1 MAEPTNPGQNT
12 GDEEEQERLFDGNDP
27 DEVKETVAAGLTS
40 EEIGI
45 NALSSDE
52 LSDPTRPENHAGGE
66 KSAQEVTNELDESAQ
81 GYASGHDSGVSQKE
95 QYDVAMSG
103 AAIGRHEGTY
113 FDEIQQQREL
123 KLREERRNIAVR
135 AVTTYAQLLNFG
147 YQIGQDLAE
156 TAADVAE
163 TASRVAETERV
174 MNEVLEQYDDTI
186 EEKQNRIDELLERQ
200 RDGSLSDA
208 EMAEL
213 TTTQTQ
219 VDNLQMVRDALANE
233 RDQLVE
239 DQRNSEQALAEAQQA
254 YNEKMEEVREAQ
266 RTGEGDID
274 ALRRELADLGTRR
287 DELDAQNVR
296 VNKRVDFALEG
307 AEQYEQLRMALTSP
321 ELNQSPD
328 AAQAVSAFAAE
339 FINARADGEISQDDM
354 TRIRARLQ
362 DPNMPEQAK
371 VGIAEALQASIAG
384 SGVGVQQAD
393 GTYVYGQDALDT
405 LLGGLQREVEAADTD
420 YAEISSDATQTISQ
434 LESQRAT
441 LQDELTAHREE
452 LEAIENGTSALL
464 LGAGGL
470 GALGEGFAQND
481 DTPEE
486 MQAAQRALKMA
497 EIENAESRLALL
509 DNTIGRTQEQLDQ
522 TRQSYVEAHQHLRDL
537 QDQKAISGNDDRF
550 DAQIAE
556 TQARIDNYRDEIEA
570 LGDRAILAQAVSELA
585 IRIEGKSNS
594 CGANAAV
601 EYAKADVINA
611 RTAVANYIGIAA
623 EDGKIS
629 QNEMDNIH
637 IMFKTAQ
644 ISDASRDAFVRAFAA
659 TGGEVQD
666 ASGEYVSGAE
676 ASAILASQIAEVR
689 EQQVETREQIASTS
703 EDRAEIQQ
711 QIAALQAQ
719 RAEQQQ
725 TLDNAQAALDTESAE
740 TAEIVADAQGAQA
753 GMMAYESVFDYMSTN
768 YSHMMMGSGESVSEV
783 AAQADR
789 MLTDNAGNLVYV
801 NPDTQE
807 MYTLAKNDDGSVA
820 RDSNGAQIKVA
831 VSAED
836 TADLYREMFDNKL
849 LPRNFVPDGDGFL
862 GMGKT
867 EVAFA
872 EHSEHDSF
880 SESIGKSL
888 IPGAMGKE
896 EFSQVIEN
904 SVAAQR
910 AEEEAA
916 RLAQAEAQSDIEG
929 ARLALEQA
937 SNDLNATDAEI
948 QRLTRELASLQEKE
962 QQLQLQQEVAQGA
975 DRDAVAAIA
984 ATDSNASALNMTET
998 LANLEAIND
1007 GLQERMQEIRAA
1019 EESGYGFSSDSERL
1033 QQEASDLVAEGD
1045 ALLEQINQAS
1055 EGQSTEGW
1063 DGTESMSLETSEEY
1077 QQALVDVYRRVESGS
1092 INKND
1097 LDQALG
1103 DNVAPE
1109 LRQQIEAALERDGI
1123 DINEPENEVASDLDN
1138 TNDDVQL
1145 ASNAQMTASFPFL
1158 GIGPFQ
1164 VDQIPTAAPSPDPNG
1179 IYPSMKYESFADSME
1194 FASTNPTNG
1203 PEPTYLDPV
1212 NNGTKDTPSAG
1223 DTFAMALTNTGAPDT
1238 GASVKPPQLSPEEA
1252 IRLQREEELRM
1263 AENQA
1268 GLNST
1273 TSMV

>member
-40 EEIGI
+40 EEVGL

-52 LSDPTRPENHAGGE
+52 LSDPTRAENHAGGE
-66 KSAQEVTNELDESAQ
+66 KSAQDVTNELDESAQ
-81 GYASGHDSGVSQKE
+81 GYASGHDSDVSQKE
-95 QYDVAMSG
+95 QYDVALSG

-147 YQIGQDLAE
+147 YQLGQDLAE
-156 TAADVAE
+156 AAAAVAE
-163 TASRVAETERV
+163 TGSRVAETEQV
-174 MNEVLEQYDDTI
+174 MNEQLEMLDDKI
-186 EEKQNRIDELLERQ
+186 AEQQRIVDELNEKDFLNAQETVA
-200 RDGSLSDA
+200 RDTAQLRVDSL
-208 EMAEL
+208 
-213 TTTQTQ
+213 QT
-219 VDNLQMVRDALANE
+219 VRDAIANE
-233 RDQLVE
+233 RDILIN
-239 DQRNSEQALAEAQQA
+239 DQRESEQALAEAQQA
-254 YNEKMEEVREAQ
+254 YNQKMEEVREAE
-266 RTGEGDID
+266 RTGQGDLDTLKQELEALGVDLAEVEAQD
-274 ALRRELADLGTRR
+274 A
-287 DELDAQNVR
+287 R
-296 VNKRVDFALEG
+296 VNQRVDFALQG
-307 AEQYEQLRMALTSP
+307 TEQYRQLAEAITSP
-321 ELNQSPD
+321 DSDLSPD
-328 AAQAVSAFAAE
+328 SVQAIAAFSAE
-339 FINARADGEISQDDM
+339 FINARADGEITQEEM
-354 TRIRARLQ
+354 VKIRARL
-362 DPNMPEQAK
+362 DDKYMPDEAK
-371 VGIAEALQASIAG
+371 ERIAGALQASIAA
-384 SGVGVQQAD
+384 SGVGVATGQLDAD
-393 GTYVYGQDALDT
+393 GNQIYAYGQDASDA
-405 LLGGLQREVEAADTD
+405 LLSGLQKEVEAADTD
-420 YAEISSDATQTISQ
+420 YADISNEATQTISQ
-434 LESQRAT
+434 LESQRDT

-464 LGAGGL
+464 LGGTGLAGL
-470 GALGEGFAQND
+470 GAGIAASE

-486 MQAAQRALKMA
+486 MQAAQIALKMA

-509 DNTIGRTQEQLDQ
+509 DNTIGRTQDQLDQ

-556 TQARIDNYRDEIEA
+556 TQARIDDYRNEIEA

-611 RTAVANYIGIAA
+611 RTAVANYIGFAA

-629 QNEMDNIH
+629 QSEMDNIH

-659 TGGEVQD
+659 TGGSVQD
-666 ASGEYVSGAE
+666 ASGDYVSGAE

-689 EQQVETREQIASTS
+689 EQQAETREQIADTS

-711 QIAALQAQ
+711 QINALQAQ

-725 TLDNAQAALDTESAE
+725 TLDSAQAALDSESAE
-740 TAEIVADAQGAQA
+740 TAEILADAQGAQA

-768 YSHMMMGSGESVSEV
+768 YSHMMMGNGESVSDV

-789 MLTDNAGNLVYV
+789 MLTDNSGNLVYV
-801 NPDTQE
+801 NPDTQQ
-807 MYTLAKNDDGSVA
+807 MYTLAKTNDGSVA
-820 RDSNGAQIKVA
+820 RDSSGAQIKVP

-849 LPRNFVPDGDGFL
+849 LPRNFVPDGDGIF

-916 RLAQAEAQSDIEG
+916 RLAQAAAQSDIEG

-937 SNDLNATDAEI
+937 SNTLNATDAEL
-948 QRLTRELASLQEKE
+948 R
-962 QQLQLQQEVAQGA
+962 QLQQQLAALDAEEERLAEQGA
-975 DRDAVAAIA
+975 DEW
-984 ATDSNASALNMTET
+984 N
-998 LANLEAIND
+998 
-1007 GLQERMQEIRAA
+1007 G
-1019 EESGYGFSSDSERL
+1019 
-1033 QQEASDLVAEGD
+1033 
-1045 ALLEQINQAS
+1045 S
-1055 EGQSTEGW
+1055 EG
-1063 DGTESMSLETSEEY
+1063 MALETSEEY
-1077 QQALVDVYRRVESGS
+1077 QNALVDVHRRVESGT
-1092 INKND
+1092 ITKAD

-1103 DNVAPE
+1103 GDVAPE
-1109 LRQQIEAALERDGI
+1109 IRQQIEASLERDGI
-1123 DINEPENEVASDLDN
+1123 DITEPENELASDLDN

-1179 IYPSMKYESFADSME
+1179 IYPGMKYESFADSME

-1203 PEPTYLDPV
+1203 PDPTYLDPV

-1238 GASVKPPQLSPEEA
+1238 GASVKPPQLSPEDA

>member
-95 QYDVAMSG
+95 QYDVALAG

-113 FDEIQQQREL
+113 FDQIQEQREL

-147 YQIGQDLAE
+147 YQLGQDLAE

-174 MNEVLEQYDDTI
+174 MNEQLEMLDDKI
-186 EEKQNRIDELLERQ
+186 AEQQRIVDELMARG
-200 RDGSLSDA
+200 DSLNAQETVALDTA
-208 EMAEL
+208 QL
-213 TTTQTQ
+213 R
-219 VDNLQMVRDALANE
+219 VDNLQMVRDAIANE
-233 RDQLVE
+233 RDILIN
-239 DQRNSEQALAEAQQA
+239 DQRESEQALAEAQQA
-254 YNEKMEEVREAQ
+254 YDQKMEEVREAE
-266 RTGEGDID
+266 RTGQGDLD
-274 ALRRELADLGTRR
+274 TLKQELEALGADLA
-287 DELDAQNVR
+287 EVDAQNAR
-296 VNKRVDFALEG
+296 VNQRVDFALQG
-307 AEQYEQLRMALTSP
+307 TEQYRQLAEAITSP
-321 ELNQSPD
+321 DSDLSPD
-328 AAQAVSAFAAE
+328 TVQALSSFTAE
-339 FINARADGEISQDDM
+339 FINARADGEISQEEM
-354 TRIRARLQ
+354 TAIRARLQ
-362 DPNMPEQAK
+362 DPNMPEEAR
-371 VGIAEALQASIAG
+371 VGIAQTLQASIAS
-384 SGVGVQQAD
+384 SGVGVRQAD
-393 GTYVYGQDALDT
+393 GTLVYGDAALDT
-405 LLGGLQREVEAADTD
+405 LLDGLRGEVTAADTD
-420 YAEISSDATQTISQ
+420 YAEISNEATQTISQ
-434 LESQRAT
+434 LESQRDT
-441 LQDELTAHREE
+441 LQEELAAHREE

-470 GALGEGFAQND
+470 GALGEGFASNE

-486 MQAAQRALKMA
+486 MQAAQRALKLA
-497 EIENAESRLALL
+497 EIENAESRISLL
-509 DNTIGRTQEQLDQ
+509 ENTIERTQEQLDE
-522 TRQSYVEAHQHLRDL
+522 TRQSYVEAHQQLRAL
-537 QDQKAISGNDDRF
+537 EGQKAIGTGGADIDER
-550 DAQIAE
+550 IAE
-556 TQARIDNYRDEIEA
+556 ARQDIAEYREQIDA
-570 LGDRAILAQAVSELA
+570 LGDRADLAQAVSELA
-585 IRIEGKSNS
+585 IRIEGKSAS

-611 RTAVANYIGIAA
+611 RTAVTRYIEHATD
-623 EDGKIS
+623 DGVMT
-629 QNEMDNIH
+629 QDEMDNIH
-637 IMFKTAQ
+637 LMFNTAQ
-644 ISDASRDAFVRAFAA
+644 ISDASRDAFVRAFSAS
-659 TGGEVQD
+659 GGQVQT
-666 ASGEYVSGAE
+666 ASGELVSGDAAAE
-676 ASAILASQIAEVR
+676 ILASQLAEVR
-689 EQQVETREQIASTS
+689 EQQAETREQIASTS

-711 QIAALQAQ
+711 QINALQAQ
-719 RAEQQQ
+719 RAQQQ
-725 TLDNAQAALDTESAE
+725 ETLDSAQAALDAESAE

-753 GMMAYESVFDYMSTN
+753 GMMAYDSVFDYMSTN

-783 AAQADR
+783 AGQADR

-807 MYTLAKNDDGSVA
+807 MYTLAKNNDGSVA

-880 SESIGKSL
+880 AESIGKSL
-888 IPGAMGKE
+888 IPGAMGKD

-916 RLAQAEAQSDIEG
+916 RLAQAAAQSDVEE
-929 ARLALEQA
+929 ARLALDQA
-937 SNDLNATDAEI
+937 SNNLNATDAEI
-948 QRLTRELASLQEKE
+948 R
-962 QQLQLQQEVAQGA
+962 QLQQRLAALDAEAERLAEQGA
-975 DRDAVAAIA
+975 EEWSG
-984 ATDSNASALNMTET
+984 TDGMA
-998 LANLEAIND
+998 
-1007 GLQERMQEIRAA
+1007 
-1019 EESGYGFSSDSERL
+1019 
-1033 QQEASDLVAEGD
+1033 
-1045 ALLEQINQAS
+1045 
-1055 EGQSTEGW
+1055 
-1063 DGTESMSLETSEEY
+1063 LETSEEY